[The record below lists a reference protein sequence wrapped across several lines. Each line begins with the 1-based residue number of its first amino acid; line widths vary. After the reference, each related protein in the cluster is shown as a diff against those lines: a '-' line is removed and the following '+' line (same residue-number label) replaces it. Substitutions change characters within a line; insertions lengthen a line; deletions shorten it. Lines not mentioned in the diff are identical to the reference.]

1 MKTLTKLILVA
12 FIFVIGLPVASAQT
26 GAEEGTRFGSGEDS
40 IRCLKNLSLYV
51 EFYKQ
56 NNYEDA
62 VKPWSIVYNECPLS
76 TKNVYIHGENMLQD
90 AIENSEDKERKA
102 QLVDS
107 LMRLY
112 DKRTKYFDQKGYVYG
127 KKGIDLVKYGQNNI
141 ENFKEAFDYLKQSI
155 ELRQEDA
162 SVGVMVTFMNTS
174 RTLLS
179 NDVISGND
187 VVNNYAMTLDII
199 ESNIEENPNNS
210 TLQRGKEAVNKI
222 FEASGAAT
230 CENLIDLFGPRFEE
244 NPGDKELLLRITKLL
259 DDQGCTDSK
268 LYADASVKLN
278 EIDPSAESAH
288 HLAKLFYSKNQMEKS
303 VKYYKQAIEL
313 QENEEEKAS
322 YYIELAELTFTKL
335 NDPQTARSY
344 ARNAIEIDPDNGR
357 PYILIGRMYAN
368 STEEC
373 GGDKFEKQAVLWA
386 AVDKFKQAKQVDPS
400 LASQA
405 DGYIKSYKPRFPSKE
420 DIFFHNFEMGD
431 TYTVGCWINEKTT
444 VRTSE

>member
-1 MKTLTKLILVA
+1 MLT
-12 FIFVIGLPVASAQT
+12 
-26 GAEEGTRFGSGEDS
+26 
-40 IRCLKNLSLYV
+40 
-51 EFYKQ
+51 
-56 NNYEDA
+56 
-62 VKPWSIVYNECPLS
+62 
-76 TKNVYIHGENMLQD
+76 D
-90 AIENSEDKERKA
+90 AIDNTEDKDKKA
-102 QLVDS
+102 RLVDS

-112 DKRTKYFDQKGYVYG
+112 DKRVKYFDQKGYVYG
-127 KKGIDLVKYGQNNI
+127 KKGVDLIKYGANNI
-141 ENFKEAFDYLKQSI
+141 DNFQKAYDYLKQSV
-155 ELRQEDA
+155 ELRQKDA
-162 SVGVMVTFMNTS
+162 SAGVMVTLMNTTRS
-174 RTLLS
+174 LFS
-179 NDVISGND
+179 NDVISGD
-187 VVNNYAMTLDII
+187 EVVNNYAMTLDIV
-199 ESNIEENPNNS
+199 EANLEDNPSDNIM
-210 TLQRGKEAVNKI
+210 QRAEDAINKI

-230 CENLIDLFGPRFEE
+230 CENLVDLFGPRFEE
-244 NPGDKELLLRITKLL
+244 NPDNKELLNRITKLL
-259 DDQGCTDSK
+259 DDQGCTDTK
-268 LYADASVKLN
+268 LYANASVKLN

-335 NDPQTARSY
+335 NNPQTARTY
-344 ARNAIEIDPDNGR
+344 ARKAIEFDPDNGR

-368 STEEC
+368 STNEC

-400 LASQA
+400 MASQA

-431 TYTVGCWINEKTT
+431 TYTVGCWINETTT